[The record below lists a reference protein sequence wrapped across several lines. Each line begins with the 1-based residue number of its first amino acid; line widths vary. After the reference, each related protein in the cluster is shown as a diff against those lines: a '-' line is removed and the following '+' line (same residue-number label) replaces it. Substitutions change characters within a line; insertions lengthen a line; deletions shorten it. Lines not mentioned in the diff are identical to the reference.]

1 MEETHVHALDYLS
14 VLRRRRWWLVAPIVA
29 SIGVGAA
36 LVRYLPKQYK
46 SSATLAVVAAG
57 VTPNMV
63 GPSVPFDNEERMRAV
78 SQQLLS
84 RSVLARVAREDGL
97 SAQPDEA
104 LLERLRSS
112 VTISVP
118 DPVATTSEP
127 RRLDTFIVSY
137 ADEDPAR
144 AQRVANGLAT
154 AFVDENSRTREQRA
168 EDTASFIGSQLAASQ
183 ARLGELEARV
193 RQSKE
198 SHIGLLP
205 EQTQANLQA
214 LAGLRQQMD
223 ANAAALRGEQD
234 HLSLIERQLD
244 AMAQGGPD
252 QVTVAAPGTPAGE
265 ATLGPQARVIAL
277 ERDLAA
283 ARLSYTEKHPE
294 VVQLQAELA
303 TARKDAAADHLRP
316 ASDRIARLQS
326 EPAYRQLANDREVS
340 RLRIRELERGA
351 TDAQRQIGIY
361 QARVES
367 APMVEEQLN
376 SVQREYDLEK
386 QQYSDLSAKLR
397 AASIAENVERNRTG
411 EQFSVLYPAAY
422 PTEPSKPIPL
432 RVMLLAVACGLCV
445 GGALMLGREY
455 LDRSVHDIRE
465 LRDELDLLV
474 LGEVNRIPVA

>member
-14 VLRRRRWWLVAPIVA
+14 VLRRRKWWLVAPIVA

-63 GPSVPFDNEERMRAV
+63 GPSVPFDNEERLRAV

-84 RSVLARVAREDGL
+84 SAVLTRVAREDGL
-97 SAQPDEA
+97 STRPDEA
-104 LLERLRSS
+104 LIGRLRSS

-118 DPVATTSEP
+118 DPVATTNEP

-137 ADEDPAR
+137 TDEDPAR
-144 AQRVANGLAT
+144 AQRVANGLAA

-168 EDTASFIGSQLAASQ
+168 EHTASFIGTQLSASQ
-183 ARLGELEARV
+183 ARLAELESRL
-193 RQSKE
+193 RQAKE

-205 EQTQANLQA
+205 EQTQTNLQA
-214 LAGLRQQMD
+214 LAGLRLQMD
-223 ANAAALRGEQD
+223 ANATALRGEQD
-234 HLSLIERQLD
+234 RLSLIEQQLD
-244 AMAQGGPD
+244 AMAKGGPD
-252 QVTVAAPGTPAGE
+252 PVTVPRPGTPAGE
-265 ATLGPQARVIAL
+265 VALGPEARVIAL
-277 ERDLAA
+277 EHELAA
-283 ARLSYTEKHPE
+283 ARLSYTERHPE

-303 TARKDAAADHLRP
+303 TARKDAAAEHLRP
-316 ASDRIARLQS
+316 ASDRLAQVQI

-340 RLRIRELERGA
+340 RLRIRELEHGA
-351 TDAQRQIGIY
+351 ADARRQIAVY
-361 QARVES
+361 QSRVES
-367 APMVEEQLN
+367 APMVEAELA

-386 QQYSDLSAKLR
+386 QQYADLSAKLR
-397 AASIAENVERNRTG
+397 AADIAENVERNRTG
-411 EQFSVLYPAAY
+411 EQFSVLYTAAY

-432 RVMLLAVACGLCV
+432 RVMLLAIACGMCL

-455 LDRSVHDIRE
+455 LDRSVHDVRE
-465 LRDELDLLV
+465 LRDELDLSV